1 MNAQPVSFT
10 NPYSAEE
17 AEIER
22 RQRELRERHRVTFD
36 RVRDEI
42 ARIAFSNVLDY
53 ATVGDGELV
62 FKFDD
67 IDAATA
73 AAIGEVTVETYM
85 EGRGDEAREVK
96 RVRVKPWSK
105 LAALDQLMRHA
116 GLSKDKTNAAL
127 LDVAA
132 RLTAGLKR
140 IGKKEEKDD
149 EP

>member
-1 MNAQPVSFT
+1 MA
-10 NPYSAEE
+10 
-17 AEIER
+17 R
-22 RQRELRERHRVTFD
+22 G
-36 RVRDEI
+36 I
-42 ARIAFSNVLDY
+42 ARLVKVDQASGSQSIALFI
-53 ATVGDGELV
+53 AP
-62 FKFDD
+62 
-67 IDAATA
+67 AP
-73 AAIGEVTVETYM
+73 AIGEVTVETYM
-85 EGRGDEAREVK
+85 EGKGEEAREVK

-140 IGKKEEKDD
+140 IGKDTEKGESD